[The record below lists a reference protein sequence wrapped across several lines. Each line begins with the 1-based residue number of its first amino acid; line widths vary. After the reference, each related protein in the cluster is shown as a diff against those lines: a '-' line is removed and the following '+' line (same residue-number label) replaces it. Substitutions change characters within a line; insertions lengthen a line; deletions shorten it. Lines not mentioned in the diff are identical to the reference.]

1 MVMDTYMQLRKWL
14 KSMDEIA
21 RADMVNKAIEE
32 LLILKIQDVN
42 FFNSFNEL
50 GINDV
55 CIYGMGKLGK
65 YLFRIVNDAGIKI
78 VVCVDNSPSVEYG
91 DVVIVSKDKIKDY
104 VDQIGSFIVTSEYYY
119 DEIKSELNENFD
131 KQVVLLRDI
140 LEEMIMH
147 EHCRI

>member
-50 GINDV
+50 GIYDV

-65 YLFRIVNDAGIKI
+65 YLFRILNDAGINI

-91 DVVIVSKDKIKDY
+91 DVVIVPKDKIKDY

>member
-1 MVMDTYMQLRKWL
+1 
-14 KSMDEIA
+14 
-21 RADMVNKAIEE
+21 
-32 LLILKIQDVN
+32 
-42 FFNSFNEL
+42 
-50 GINDV
+50 
-55 CIYGMGKLGK
+55 
-65 YLFRIVNDAGIKI
+65 
-78 VVCVDNSPSVEYG
+78 
-91 DVVIVSKDKIKDY
+91 VVIVPKDKIKDY